1 MKIDYSNKR
10 NISIIAG
17 ILTAI
22 LASIFVAIALGVA
35 GCHLFNNETIEA
47 YGIGMP
53 PVSENN
59 IPLTD
64 FSEDGI
70 SISKNPDNKRVVS
83 IAQEVDCAADTQV
96 GYINL
101 LGENIPSQLPFCIED
116 TTVAGWHMFIESY
129 GGYTPIMD
137 PAAWEA
143 INGVPDGMRGVHQ
156 FDILTKDGY
165 ATCGN
170 TYIGY
175 GLNFVDVSTD
185 PAYIQMLYDEYDVVW
200 DKICCCH
207 KLYYVTID
215 TSCNNMGCI
224 DSWYYPDLN
233 FGSCTAVMRSYTDDE
248 VGVDSTMNIPGKQ
261 PSIEIKMT
269 WCGCDEVDQCFVLIL
284 TQKNFINGIPNS
296 RFSIYIAS

>member
-1 MKIDYSNKR
+1 MGCIDSWYYPNLNFGSC
-10 NISIIAG
+10 
-17 ILTAI
+17 TA
-22 LASIFVAIALGVA
+22 SMRSY
-35 GCHLFNNETIEA
+35 TD
-47 YGIGMP
+47 YT
-53 PVSENN
+53 VSVDSTMN
-59 IPLTD
+59 IP
-64 FSEDGI
+64 GKQP
-70 SISKNPDNKRVVS
+70 SIEIKMTWCGCDEVDQCFVL
-83 IAQEVDCAADTQV
+83 EVDCAADTQV

-116 TTVAGWHMFIESY
+116 TTVDGWHMFIESY

-143 INGVPDGMRGVHQ
+143 INGLPDGMRGVHQ

-175 GLNFVDVSTD
+175 GLTFTDVSTD
-185 PAYIQMLYDEYDVVW
+185 QAYINMLYTEYDIVW
-200 DKICCCH
+200 EKICCCH
-207 KLYYVTID
+207 KLYYVEID